1 MYRKH
6 LSGQLSIK
14 EFHVHFGGTLDPDN
28 RWVHFSSLMG
38 REELD
43 VRYSPEFNPTTS
55 PPANPVRLVFRALF
69 IMQRLS
75 LTDERDRRTDP
86 SKRLHAVYP
95 LLCGP
100 YQQYG
105 IRPIDDGSFL
115 ETILRGGAHSDK

>member
-6 LSGQLSIK
+6 LSGHLSIK
-14 EFHVHFGGTLDPDN
+14 EFHVHFGVTLDPDN

-38 REELD
+38 KEELG

-55 PPANPVRLVFRALF
+55 APANPVRLMFRALF
-69 IMQRLS
+69 VMRRLS
-75 LTDERDRRTDP
+75 LTDEGDRRTDP
-86 SKRLHAVYP
+86 RKRLHAAYP

-100 YQQYG
+100 FQQYG
-105 IRPIDDGSFL
+105 IRSIDDGSFL